1 MMNNTILNHV
11 SIRKFKNEPI
21 SKETLDTVLEG
32 AIRASN
38 TGNMQWYSIV
48 VTTELALKQ
57 KLRKECHFNQAMIE
71 EAPVVLTFCA
81 DLNRFNKWCKLNNTE
96 PGYDNFLSF
105 YTASIDATIAAQ
117 NACIAAE
124 SLGLGICYLGT
135 TNYTAPKII
144 EILNLPKDVFPV
156 TTVVLGYPDETPTKT
171 DRLLL
176 EAVVH
181 DEVYCDY
188 CDEDIQALYVEKEN
202 MEFYKELVKTNGTNS
217 LAQIFTEKRYSKQN
231 NVAFSK
237 TLLDEIKK
245 QGFMNQE

>member
-1 MMNNTILNHV
+1 MNNAILNHV

-21 SKETLDTVLEG
+21 SKETLDSVLEG

-156 TTVVLGYPDETPTKT
+156 TTVVLGYPDEAPTKT

-188 CDEDIQALYVEKEN
+188 CDEDIHALYAEKEN
-202 MEFYKELVKTNGTNS
+202 MEFYKELVKINGTNS

>member
-1 MMNNTILNHV
+1 MNNTILNHV

>member
-1 MMNNTILNHV
+1 MNNAVLNHV

-21 SKETLDTVLEG
+21 SKETLDSVLEG

-156 TTVVLGYPDETPTKT
+156 TTVVLGYPDEAPTKT

-188 CDEDIQALYVEKEN
+188 CDEDIHALYAEKEN
-202 MEFYKELVKTNGTNS
+202 MEFYKELVKINGTNS